1 MQLLSRKQPF
11 HRVSVIWTTIA
22 ISAVVLLFLAVAGVY
37 TPNIASQFGALRL
50 AALIVSITLIGFGI
64 HWAHIRS
71 LERRVLHPL
80 QRVADITQAIVD
92 GAVSGQ
98 IDLDKDTVQD
108 VVRVSEAVNR
118 LSQKATRDV
127 SEMKRL
133 ERVRS
138 EFIGNVSHELR
149 TPIFSVQGY
158 LETLLDGAVDDA
170 NVSRQFLEKAYQ
182 NALRLNA
189 LLSDLID
196 ISRIESGEL
205 RLSFRYFDIVDVLKD
220 VVQTMEIRR
229 LQKNVHITIDID
241 PDRDLTVYGDK
252 ERLTQVMT
260 NLIDNAIKYNVE
272 KGTVT
277 VKAIRHDGHV
287 RISVSDNGI
296 GIAREHHP
304 RVFERFYRVDRD
316 RSRAVGGTGLG
327 LAIVKH
333 ILEAH
338 QAPLTLHS
346 EQGSGTTISFDLK
359 AAT

>member
-1 MQLLSRKQPF
+1 MQLLTRKQPF

-22 ISAVVLLFLAVAGVY
+22 ITAVVLVLLALAGVY
-37 TPNIASQFGALRL
+37 TPNVASQFGALRL
-50 AALIVSITLIGFGI
+50 TALVVSIVFIGVGI

-80 QRVADITQAIVD
+80 QRVADVTQAIVD

-98 IDLDKDTVQD
+98 INLDQDTVQE
-108 VVRVSEAVNR
+108 VVKVSEAVNR
-118 LSQKATRDV
+118 LAQKATRDI

-158 LETLLDGAVDDA
+158 LETLLDGAIDDP
-170 NVSRQFLEKAYQ
+170 NVSRQFLEKAYH

-189 LLSDLID
+189 LLNDLIE

-205 RLSFRYFDIVDVLKD
+205 RLSFRYFDIVDVLTE
-220 VVQTMEIRR
+220 VAQTMEIRGMHN
-229 LQKNVHITIDID
+229 NVHLTIDIE
-241 PDRDLTVYGDK
+241 PATDLTVYGDK

-260 NLIDNAIKYNVE
+260 NLIDNAIKYNIE
-272 KGTVT
+272 NGTVT
-277 VKAIRHDGHV
+277 VKAFKTDDRV
-287 RISVSDNGI
+287 KISVSDNGI
-296 GIAREHHP
+296 GIAPEHHP
-304 RVFERFYRVDRD
+304 RVFERFYRVDKD

-338 QAPLTLHS
+338 QAPITIQS
-346 EQGSGTTISFDLK
+346 EQDVGTTISFELK
-359 AAT
+359 AS